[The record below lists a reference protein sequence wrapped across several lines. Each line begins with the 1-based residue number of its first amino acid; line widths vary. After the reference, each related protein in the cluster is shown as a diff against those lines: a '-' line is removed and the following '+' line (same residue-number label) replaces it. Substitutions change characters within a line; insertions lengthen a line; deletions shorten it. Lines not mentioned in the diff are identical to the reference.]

1 MTGMQ
6 IIKILPQLLQSTHRS
21 QFSTVL
27 RYLQNT
33 MSIYLQRLVDSDDHA
48 HHYPGR
54 VLWDGVLEPIVD
66 PLLQRLYSVSN
77 EASNYSNST
86 KALVLNGLDLLE
98 ERMNTLK
105 FHRTQRLLI
114 PTIVE
119 HWHGVAMDF

>member
-1 MTGMQ
+1 MGRQ
-6 IIKILPQLLQSTHRS
+6 IIEIPPQLLQSTHRS

-66 PLLQRLYSVSN
+66 PLLQRLYLTPN

-86 KALVLNGLDLLE
+86 KALVLHGSDLLK
-98 ERMNTLK
+98 ERTNTFK
-105 FHRTQRLLI
+105 FRHTQRLFI
-114 PTIVE
+114 PMVV
-119 HWHGVAMDF
+119 GY